1 MKKLSQRLMIA
12 FMMFSCLGQ
21 PLTALADQVVNESEA
36 IVEVSDTSTEED
48 GDLTEEVLPT
58 PPEIDLP
65 LEELPPEI
73 PEEITPPIE
82 ETKPEVTPQPPETVP
97 EVDPDITPT
106 PEVVKPIEQTPG
118 VRVAPEV
125 VDQPQVINSA
135 PTTEEVAV
143 TNEIAVSY
151 GSMSFTKDQST
162 EAFILR
168 LGKEARKIGQEKN
181 IYASVMIAQA
191 ILESAS
197 GNSQLA
203 SEPNYN
209 LFGIKGSFE
218 GQSVT
223 FGTQEDDGSGNL
235 YMIDAGFKKYPSYK
249 ESLEDYGD
257 LITKGIDGSPEFYKG
272 TWKSDAKSYQEAT
285 QFLTGRYATDI
296 TYNQKLN
303 GLIETYQLTRYDRE
317 ETTTQAVTHPLPEGG
332 TVSSHYGQRGEETHR
347 GVDFAAPS
355 GSPIV
360 SIKSGV
366 VVTSEFNSSW
376 GEYVVVAHEDGMAS
390 LYAHQSQRLV
400 KVGDQ
405 VEAGDILGLVGSTG
419 DSTGPHLHWEISLDG
434 SLSNESLIDPLSI
447 LDH

>member
-21 PLTALADQVVNESEA
+21 PLTALADQIVNESEA
-36 IVEVSDTSTEED
+36 VVEVPDASTEAG
-48 GDLTEEVLPT
+48 GDVTEEGLPT
-58 PPEIDLP
+58 QPDIDLP
-65 LEELPPEI
+65 PEELPPEI
-73 PEEITPPIE
+73 PGEITPPIE
-82 ETKPEVTPQPPETVP
+82 ENKPEVTPEPPETVP
-97 EVDPDITPT
+97 EVKPT
-106 PEVVKPIEQTPG
+106 PEAVKPVEQAPN
-118 VRVAPEV
+118 VPVAPEV
-125 VDQPQVINSA
+125 IEQPQVVTDTSI
-135 PTTEEVAV
+135 TGEVAA
-143 TNEIAVSY
+143 TNEPAVSS

-203 SEPNYN
+203 SEPNFN
-209 LFGIKGSFE
+209 LFGIKGAYE
-218 GQSVT
+218 GQSVN
-223 FGTQEDDGSGNL
+223 FGTHEDDGSGNL

-303 GLIETYQLTRYDRE
+303 GLIETYQLTRFDRE

-360 SIKSGV
+360 AIKSGV

-376 GEYVVVAHEDGMAS
+376 GEYVVVAHEDGKAS

-400 KVGDQ
+400 KVGDL

-419 DSTGPHLHWEISLDG
+419 DSTGPHLHVEISLDG
-434 SLSNESLIDPLSI
+434 SLSMNSLIDPLSI